1 MVDYVVS
8 EQVIKDLV
16 IGFENIGTRF
26 EKLDTRIDSL
36 EEGQQYIHKDVS
48 FLQDDFM
55 KRISELEV
63 RISRLETTRTVT
75 EGGSSLALCPLCKI
89 DGYTLELSTERG
101 KNLHRCPSADCPVDT
116 YRS

>member
-75 EGGSSLALCPLCKI
+75 EGGVVPGSVSSLQNRRVHPGI
-89 DGYTLELSTERG
+89 
-101 KNLHRCPSADCPVDT
+101 V
-116 YRS
+116 YRAG